1 MCTAMQVEEFGG
13 VYGNAGRGVPVVQV
27 CTAMKCRSS
36 VVCTAMQVE
45 EFGGVYGNASVE
57 EFGGVTTAM
66 QVEEFDMVCHG
77 NAGRGVRWCVRQ
89 CR

>member
-13 VYGNAGRGVPVVQV
+13 VYGNTGRGVRWCVRQ
-27 CTAMKCRSS
+27 CRWRSS

-45 EFGGVYGNASVE
+45 EFGGVY
-57 EFGGVTTAM
+57 
-66 QVEEFDMVCHG
+66 D
-77 NAGRGVRWCVRQ
+77 NAGRGVRWCARQ

>member
-13 VYGNAGRGVPVVQV
+13 VYGNDRFIW
-27 CTAMKCRSS
+27 SS
-36 VVCTAMQVE
+36 VVCTVTMQVE
-45 EFGGVYGNASVE
+45 EFGGVII
-57 EFGGVTTAM
+57 TAM
-66 QVEEFDMVCHG
+66 QVEEFDGVYG